1 LAYATFHLSLERS
14 DVNASVDPVKVIRS
28 AGGIPYRLAGEGT
41 REVALIH
48 RPSYDD
54 WTFPK
59 GKVEVGEEPEQ
70 AALREVGE
78 ETGLRVRLAD
88 EAGVTSYVDQRG
100 RQKTAR
106 YWTMEV
112 LSGEFAANAEVDE
125 LRWLPLDDALHLLTY
140 DRDRSL
146 LSSIYDKW
154 PDR

>member
-1 LAYATFHLSLERS
+1 MNS
-14 DVNASVDPVKVIRS
+14 SVDPVKVIRS
-28 AGGIPYRLAGEGT
+28 AGGIPYRLAGDGQ

-59 GKVEVGEEPEQ
+59 GKLEVGEEPEQ
-70 AALREVGE
+70 AALREVAE
-78 ETGLRVRLAD
+78 ETGFRVRLAD
-88 EAGVTSYVDQRG
+88 AAGSTSYVDQRG

-112 LSGEFAANAEVDE
+112 LSGEFAANAEVDQ
-125 LRWLPLDDALHLLTY
+125 LRWLPIQQALHLLTY

-146 LSSIYDKW
+146 LDALQGKW
-154 PDR
+154 PIG

>member
-1 LAYATFHLSLERS
+1 MSRERS
-14 DVNASVDPVKVIRS
+14 GVKTSANPVKVIRS
-28 AGGIPYRLAGEGT
+28 AGGIPFRLTGQGS

-59 GKVEVGEEPEQ
+59 GKVEVGEEPQQ
-70 AALREVGE
+70 AALREVEE
-78 ETGLRVRLAD
+78 ETGFQVRLGD
-88 EAGVTSYVDQRG
+88 EAGSTFYVNQRG

-112 LSGEFAANAEVDE
+112 SVASLPPNAEVDE
-125 LRWLPLDDALHLLTY
+125 LRWLPLEEALHLLTH

-146 LSSIYDKW
+146 LGALQGKW
-154 PDR
+154 PIG

>member
-1 LAYATFHLSLERS
+1 MSWERS
-14 DVNASVDPVKVIRS
+14 DVNSSVDPVKVIRS
-28 AGGIPYRLAGEGT
+28 AGGIPYRLASDGT

-59 GKVEVGEEPEQ
+59 GKLEVGEAPEQ

-78 ETGLRVRLAD
+78 ETGLRVRLGY
-88 EAGVTSYVDQRG
+88 EAGSTFYVDQRG

-112 LSGEFAANAEVDE
+112 VSGEFAANAEVDE
-125 LRWLPLDDALHLLTY
+125 LRWLPLEEALRLLTH

-146 LSSIYDKW
+146 LGALEGKW
-154 PDR
+154 PIG